1 MRKSSTSLSP
11 AAFAKL
17 GAIMRTAPDF
27 NPAVASAMGAFQ
39 KLRHSSLVANHVA
52 ALSGLIDIF
61 VVEEPRGRHAAPIGH
76 DEDAEFSAPARRSG
90 NDGGLLV
97 EGSQLII
104 TCANVEP
111 LSAST
116 RRPSRAKRRHV
127 NSWLADSPFRRA
139 VAETCRRPS

>member
-61 VVEEPRGRHAAPIGH
+61 VVEGPQGRHATR
-76 DEDAEFSAPARRSG
+76 PAGR
-90 NDGGLLV
+90 V
-97 EGSQLII
+97 MK
-104 TCANVEP
+104 V
-111 LSAST
+111 
-116 RRPSRAKRRHV
+116 RPVQARIAKH
-127 NSWLADSPFRRA
+127 
-139 VAETCRRPS
+139 